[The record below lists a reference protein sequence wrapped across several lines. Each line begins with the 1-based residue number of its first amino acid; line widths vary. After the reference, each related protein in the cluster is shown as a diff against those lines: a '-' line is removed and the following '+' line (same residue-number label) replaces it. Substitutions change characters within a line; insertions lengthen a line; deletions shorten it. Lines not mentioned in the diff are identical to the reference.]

1 MLCEPA
7 LPKALESVI
16 NERLW
21 PIKTKARNEMA
32 TLEVAAKCQ
41 AAEEW
46 GINASA
52 HSTTYGDWLWRQ
64 GLVAHYV

>member
-1 MLCEPA
+1 
-7 LPKALESVI
+7 
-16 NERLW
+16 
-21 PIKTKARNEMA
+21 MA